1 MCGIAGII
9 HFNNTNV
16 SDQQLMNMGKAI
28 QHRGPD
34 DNGIWNNGAIG
45 FAHQRLSIIDTS
57 TGGHQPMHS
66 PDGQYTIVFNGE
78 IYNHNEFRTELTQK
92 GFQFH
97 STTDTEVL
105 LYLYITYGTQMLERL
120 NGMFAFA
127 IWDNTKQELFICRDR
142 MGVKP
147 LYYSSTTDSVYFAS
161 EPKALFAAGVNKE
174 IDQTHMNEW
183 LLYRYIAGEHTL
195 LKGVHKLLPGHCILV
210 KQDGSK
216 QFKRWYHLGEHIQ
229 QHAPITHPQ
238 SWFEETFHSAV
249 KYRMVADVP
258 VGLLLSGGLD
268 SSSIA
273 ASLSL
278 SGFKNIHT
286 FNIAFKDSAHDESTL
301 AGNFSNSLG
310 FPFHRLYLEN
320 KELHHALLN
329 AVYHLDEPLIHMN
342 DPHLLAIANYARDH
356 VKVLLSGEG
365 ADELMGGYVRHKTSR
380 IFPLRQ
386 QLHFI
391 LSHTPNG
398 WKDSRTRKLERY
410 LNQSST
416 DQLILSNAANYFEG
430 DFNQL
435 GLDLGIIH
443 NPYRS
448 NVLAEA
454 KQVYPTNTT
463 HQLLYY
469 DQHTYLQSLNE
480 RNDRSTMA
488 ASIEC
493 REPFQDYRLVEGIGS
508 LDTKWLT
515 KGQKGKYILA
525 QSMKNILP
533 HSILSFKKIGLSV
546 PWMDQILESEW
557 LKDEWEKFVEHPT
570 LGVQLLD
577 KVSIKPIIGQM
588 NKGIKT
594 PYDSLMLQYFMF
606 FIWKNTYFN
615 NPS

>member
-9 HFNNTNV
+9 NFNNTQV
-16 SDQQLMNMGKAI
+16 SNQQLMDMGKAI

-34 DNGIWNNGAIG
+34 DNGIWNHGSVG
-45 FAHQRLSIIDTS
+45 FAHQRLSIIDITS
-57 TGGHQPMHS
+57 SGHQPMHS

-78 IYNHNEFRTELTQK
+78 IYNHNEFRTELSQK
-92 GFQFH
+92 GFQFR
-97 STTDTEVL
+97 STADTEVL
-105 LYLYITYGTQMLERL
+105 LYMYITYGAKMLHRL

-147 LYYSSTTDSVYFAS
+147 LYYSSTSSSVYFAS
-161 EPKALFAAGVNKE
+161 EPKAIFAAGVNKE
-174 IDQTHMNEW
+174 IDQTHINEW
-183 LLYRYIAGEHTL
+183 LLYRYIAGENTL
-195 LKGVHKLLPGHCILV
+195 LKGIHKLLPGHCLLI
-210 KQDGSK
+210 KSDGSK
-216 QFKRWYHLGEHIQ
+216 QFTRWYHLGQQIQ
-229 QHAPITHPQ
+229 QHTSITNPLD
-238 SWFEETFHSAV
+238 WFEETFHSAV

-273 ASLSL
+273 ASLSF

-301 AGNFSNSLG
+301 AGNFSKSLN

-320 KELHHALLN
+320 KELLKALFD

-342 DPHLLAIANYARDH
+342 DPHLLAISNYAKDH

-391 LSHTPNG
+391 LQYTPHR
-398 WKDSRTRKLERY
+398 WKDTRIRKLERY
-410 LNQSST
+410 LNQAST
-416 DQLILSNAANYFEG
+416 DQLILTNAANYFEG

-435 GLDLGIIH
+435 GLDLGIFS

-454 KQVYPTNTT
+454 KQVYPNNNTR
-463 HQLLYY
+463 QLLYY
-469 DQHTYLQSLNE
+469 DQHTYLQSLDE

-493 REPFQDYRLVEGIGS
+493 REPFQDYRLIEGVGK

-515 KGQKGKYILA
+515 KGEKGKYILA
-525 QSMKNILP
+525 QSMKKYLP
-533 HSILSFKKIGLSV
+533 DSILSFKKIGLSV
-546 PWMDQILESEW
+546 PWSDQIQESEV
-557 LKDEWEKFVEHPT
+557 LKEEWNTFVQHPI
-570 LGVQLLD
+570 LDIELLD
-577 KVSIKPIIGQM
+577 KITIKPILEQM
-588 NKGIKT
+588 NKGVKT
-594 PYDSLMLQYFMF
+594 PYDALMLQYFMF

-615 NPS
+615 T